1 MGFSRV
7 KEILDQAI
15 TAWQNAPGR
24 GKPPN
29 LTNHGSTFAWSTKAT
44 LLEATGHTRRLIQ
57 PEVIGNGK
65 GSEAN
70 LIIDLR
76 TGFAGP
82 RSRMPEGGPYIPDPQ
97 IQEIEDW
104 INAGCPD

>member
-1 MGFSRV
+1 MGFARV

-15 TAWQNAPGR
+15 AAWQAAPGR
-24 GKPPN
+24 GAVN
-29 LTNHGSTFAWSTKAT
+29 LSGHGSTFSWTSKPA
-44 LLEATGHTRRLIQ
+44 LMEAVGHGRRLIQ
-57 PEVIGNGK
+57 PEVVGNGK
-65 GSEAN
+65 GSQAN

-82 RSRMPEGGPYIPDPQ
+82 KSRMPDGGPYIPDPQ